1 MATVTRENI
10 GHLHDKIVVKLGKD
24 DYMPTFEK
32 SLKQYAKQ
40 ANVPGFR
47 KGMVPAGMVR
57 KMYGQ
62 NLFNDEIIKS
72 ASRRLEEYLNTEK
85 VAIFAQPMILPN
97 EKPVHLDMNAPS
109 EVDFAFEIGVKPE
122 LQIPA
127 LQSGH
132 QLTRYKVAISD
143 QLVNDEVERIQRR
156 YGKVEDADT
165 ITGRENI
172 VSATYQPLNA
182 NSEILEGSEKKED
195 TILIEKLPAKLQEE
209 LMGKKAGDKILLTPS
224 TDFTAE
230 ELAVFLRDSLK
241 PEHGIPAHHYE
252 LEITKVGTL
261 MPRELDLMLYS
272 EVFPNENLMDESSF
286 RAKLREE
293 LQREFD
299 KISDNRV
306 NDEIFE
312 TLVHNTPIQLPVAFL
327 KRWMKDGQE
336 KQRTEAEVEQEFPG
350 FDHSLRW
357 TLISD
362 KIIADNSLQVTH
374 DEVFN
379 DIRGRVLA
387 YFGMEAGEEAPW
399 MEGYMQKVAK
409 DEKTLNET
417 YRQLM
422 FARLFQFLQTK
433 FVVTEKHISEEEFF
447 KLPSPHEAAHG
458 HKH

>member
-10 GHLHDKIVVKLGKD
+10 GNLHDKITVNLGKE
-24 DYMPTFEK
+24 DYLPTFEK

-72 ASRRLEEYLNTEK
+72 ASRQLEQYLNEQK
-85 VAIFAQPMILPN
+85 IAIFGQPMILPN
-97 EKPVHLDMNAPS
+97 EKPLMLDMNAPAD
-109 EVDFAFEIGVKPE
+109 VDFNFEIGVKPE
-122 LQIPA
+122 VHIPA
-127 LQSGH
+127 LESGH
-132 QLTRYKVAISD
+132 QLTRYKVEISEKLID
-143 QLVNDEVERIQRR
+143 DEVERIQRR
-156 YGKVEDADT
+156 YGKAEDAEA

-172 VSATYQPLNA
+172 LSATYQPLDA
-182 NSEILEGSEKKED
+182 AGEVVAESEKKED
-195 TILIEKLPAKLQEE
+195 TILIDKLPQKLQDE
-209 LMGKKAGDKILLTPS
+209 LMNKKTGDKVMFTPA

-230 ELAVFLRDSLK
+230 ELAVFMRDSLK
-241 PEHGIPAHHYE
+241 ADMSAAAQHYE
-252 LEITKVGTL
+252 LEVTKVGTL
-261 MPRELDLMLYS
+261 MPRELDIMLYG
-272 EVFPNENLMDESSF
+272 EVFPNDPIMDEATF
-286 RAKLREE
+286 RAKLKEE

-312 TLVHNTPIQLPVAFL
+312 MLVHNTPIQLPVAFL

-336 KQRTEAEVEQEFPG
+336 KQRTEAEVEKEFPG

-379 DIRGRVLA
+379 DIKGRVLA

-433 FVVTEKHISEEEFF
+433 FRVQEKEISEEEFY
-447 KLPSPHEAAHG
+447 KLPSAHEAAHG